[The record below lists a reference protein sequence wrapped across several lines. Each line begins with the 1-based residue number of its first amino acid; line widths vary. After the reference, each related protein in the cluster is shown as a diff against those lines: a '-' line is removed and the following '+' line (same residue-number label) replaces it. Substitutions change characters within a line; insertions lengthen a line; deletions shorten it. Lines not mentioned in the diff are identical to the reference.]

1 MTLSSNTYSNSAILF
16 SSSLLQR
23 LEGHERL
30 PTTYIGVRRVRDP
43 PSTSSSTRRRPPP
56 PLARQDELL
65 TATTAAVSSNGSN
78 KEDGGHDDD
87 AWVPNELMTTTS
99 ARSGDENY
107 DKTLPPPPS
116 SSSSLI
122 RLTDQY
128 DEGNEE
134 ENERTI
140 QQNSKVAP
148 IIFRITNPNDDDDTT
163 IGRRMTSREKKQFKY
178 QLKQAQQSIR
188 KEERQRQHEQRIQE
202 AKNEKA
208 ERKRVKRLAWQAKK
222 QQQSQQQQQQEQP
235 PPRQQQANDEQAAIT
250 TTTMCNSMAKVP
262 AKQVDHN
269 IPKDDAPPPPPPS
282 VTVPTATRKGAGPAA
297 ALPPTPAMLT
307 PAATTCFIRDL
318 GLFLPPVALY
328 EQHSDNISS
337 TTASRFRRT
346 ATIMDSDLSTQW
358 ANKLLHTALTPVDVS
373 RSKEEMRP
381 MAYRLVPEVWTRL
394 CPDSL
399 WTVEAEA
406 VPKITMEDADAAAT
420 AAANAVALPNSSTE
434 PNGKEGDTNIKEKQ
448 TQIHQPMEGATTTS
462 GALPSLIATTTTTTC
477 YIPNHDYAFAQL
489 RSTTSTSSYDED
501 ASLIVQHLH
510 HYSNLHIACGA
521 IFGCDFLLYDGP
533 RDVRHSFAG
542 LRIYCC
548 KSSRKRSRSER
559 RCDNMDEEEEG
570 GGSLNDQLPVPSAYD
585 MAGFVRTMNS
595 ARKIALLATVIRD
608 EDVVGVD
615 DYVDNSPP
623 RTTATTLKPTYR
635 IAIVD
640 LALEKVLTAPTHVR
654 KGNTTKRRSE
664 EDAANGL
671 AKRKV

>member
-1 MTLSSNTYSNSAILF
+1 
-16 SSSLLQR
+16 
-23 LEGHERL
+23 
-30 PTTYIGVRRVRDP
+30 
-43 PSTSSSTRRRPPP
+43 
-56 PLARQDELL
+56 
-65 TATTAAVSSNGSN
+65 
-78 KEDGGHDDD
+78 
-87 AWVPNELMTTTS
+87 
-99 ARSGDENY
+99 
-107 DKTLPPPPS
+107 
-116 SSSSLI
+116 
-122 RLTDQY
+122 
-128 DEGNEE
+128 
-134 ENERTI
+134 
-140 QQNSKVAP
+140 
-148 IIFRITNPNDDDDTT
+148 
-163 IGRRMTSREKKQFKY
+163 
-178 QLKQAQQSIR
+178 
-188 KEERQRQHEQRIQE
+188 
-202 AKNEKA
+202 
-208 ERKRVKRLAWQAKK
+208 
-222 QQQSQQQQQQEQP
+222 
-235 PPRQQQANDEQAAIT
+235 
-250 TTTMCNSMAKVP
+250 
-262 AKQVDHN
+262 
-269 IPKDDAPPPPPPS
+269 
-282 VTVPTATRKGAGPAA
+282 
-297 ALPPTPAMLT
+297 
-307 PAATTCFIRDL
+307 
-318 GLFLPPVALY
+318 
-328 EQHSDNISS
+328 
-337 TTASRFRRT
+337 
-346 ATIMDSDLSTQW
+346 
-358 ANKLLHTALTPVDVS
+358 
-373 RSKEEMRP
+373 

-406 VPKITMEDADAAAT
+406 VSTTTMMEDADAAT
-420 AAANAVALPNSSTE
+420 AATANAVAFSKSSTG
-434 PNGKEGDTNIKEKQ
+434 PNGEEGNMPS
-448 TQIHQPMEGATTTS
+448 PMATT
-462 GALPSLIATTTTTTC
+462 TTTTTTC
-477 YIPNHDYAFAQL
+477 YVPNHDYAFAQL